1 MDKNKIRFYS
11 QTNKNM
17 LWGHVAAET
26 LSKLGLNFAVISPGS
41 RSAPLTIGFTQNQ
54 KIKSITI
61 LDERSAG
68 FFGLG
73 KSMQSNTAVLL
84 ICSSGTA
91 TANLYP
97 AVIEASLSNIPLL
110 IFTADRPGELQECH
124 APQTINQKK
133 IFGNYT
139 RWQIDL
145 NTPKAEINAFRY
157 LRQSLMHALSR
168 TKYPSPGPVHVNF
181 PFRDPLVPI
190 KDEKIYT
197 LREKVNKSNFYSHI
211 SPLNNSLYTITP
223 NIDLKKRLKL
233 YLYKKGIIIIGPTI
247 VQNCTVFSKCIAS
260 IAYSLGWPVITD
272 VLNPLRNFKDENQY
286 LICHYDIFLRNEN
299 IRKKLK
305 PDCVL
310 AIGALPTSKILSEWL
325 TKIDVITYLINKNYD
340 NWDPYHRRVCHVYA
354 ELNFFEKIFFKKQIK
369 LPSYTK
375 SWLNYDKKISLS
387 IDRLMKKQN
396 FLFEGKIPWILSKF
410 LPTHTP
416 FHIGNSM
423 PIRDAEC
430 FWRSNN
436 KQIIP
441 NFNRGA
447 NGIDGTISSGM
458 GMAFNNRP
466 SVLLTGDLSFL
477 HDTNGLLVS
486 KELQGSLTIIV
497 INNQGGRIFNN
508 LPIAKFNFICERY
521 FVTPQNINIEKL
533 AEAYSIPCYVPKKW
547 IGVVSH
553 IKQLPSLGVKI
564 ILINTN
570 QKKDITFRKNIIKK
584 LANNY

>member
-1 MDKNKIRFYS
+1 
-11 QTNKNM
+11 
-17 LWGHVAAET
+17 
-26 LSKLGLNFAVISPGS
+26 
-41 RSAPLTIGFTQNQ
+41 
-54 KIKSITI
+54 
-61 LDERSAG
+61 
-68 FFGLG
+68 
-73 KSMQSNTAVLL
+73 
-84 ICSSGTA
+84 
-91 TANLYP
+91 
-97 AVIEASLSNIPLL
+97 
-110 IFTADRPGELQECH
+110 
-124 APQTINQKK
+124 
-133 IFGNYT
+133 
-139 RWQIDL
+139 
-145 NTPKAEINAFRY
+145 
-157 LRQSLMHALSR
+157 
-168 TKYPSPGPVHVNF
+168 
-181 PFRDPLVPI
+181 
-190 KDEKIYT
+190 
-197 LREKVNKSNFYSHI
+197 
-211 SPLNNSLYTITP
+211 
-223 NIDLKKRLKL
+223 
-233 YLYKKGIIIIGPTI
+233 
-247 VQNCTVFSKCIAS
+247 
-260 IAYSLGWPVITD
+260 
-272 VLNPLRNFKDENQY
+272 
-286 LICHYDIFLRNEN
+286 
-299 IRKKLK
+299 
-305 PDCVL
+305 
-310 AIGALPTSKILSEWL
+310 
-325 TKIDVITYLINKNYD
+325 
-340 NWDPYHRRVCHVYA
+340 
-354 ELNFFEKIFFKKQIK
+354 
-369 LPSYTK
+369 
-375 SWLNYDKKISLS
+375 
-387 IDRLMKKQN
+387 MKKQN